1 MSTSSVSAVVTVAVG
16 TSRHDGSK
24 DTVSIRI
31 TFDDG
36 TITTW
41 KALGNKFKKGT
52 TRTFEISFEYSGG
65 AIEDVEL
72 LSSGKDGIKCTD
84 VQVEISGKP
93 PVSFSMPSFLKC
105 RGSKRAGTWNCGMKL
120 KRKVT
125 EDDSTGCKTCD
136 KESQKK
142 ISDFSGA
149 SLSSVI
155 VDRALDLDDERYKQL
170 VYGFGKLIMDCSI
183 NAAVRFEYDAFC
195 DDGCYD
201 RHGSFSRSP
210 SSYFPGGVE
219 GRLRSDTCQQ
229 STGKAYPCY
238 CVEES
243 GSQIIQNSNEKKSCK
258 GIVRCFD
265 RGHLIPANH
274 LDFDKELIHQSNY
287 MTNILPQVAQMNR
300 GAWLHTEML
309 IECYRDL
316 YPVRVVGGA
325 V

>member
-1 MSTSSVSAVVTVAVG
+1 MSTRCKCSCDSCCWYESA
-16 TSRHDGSK
+16 RWLHRY
-24 DTVSIRI
+24 VSIRI

-149 SLSSVI
+149 SLSSII

-183 NAAVRFEYDAFC
+183 NAAVRFEYDAFATMDVMIAMVRSLDLLILLSWRC
-195 DDGCYD
+195 
-201 RHGSFSRSP
+201 RGS
-210 SSYFPGGVE
+210 
-219 GRLRSDTCQQ
+219 
-229 STGKAYPCY
+229 
-238 CVEES
+238 
-243 GSQIIQNSNEKKSCK
+243 
-258 GIVRCFD
+258 
-265 RGHLIPANH
+265 PA
-274 LDFDKELIHQSNY
+274 I
-287 MTNILPQVAQMNR
+287 
-300 GAWLHTEML
+300 
-309 IECYRDL
+309 
-316 YPVRVVGGA
+316 
-325 V
+325 